1 MKHEKHPNDTFW
13 GTPCIITRSEQLHS
27 KLSHCHSSLY
37 GLHSNIDCKVLCKLY
52 KNNIYQNN
60 NAWNR
65 NNQSSVWCSDLNLF
79 VFRNKCTYCGSDI
92 ETSFTPIGRRILW
105 WLIQTKIFAFFR
117 NTECHSLLPARH
129 CNLLFSEGK
138 KMCVLRQSCHM
149 KKEILLKH
157 QSAQTFFIF
166 YFPCFLALCNYCI
179 YMFKRQFLIVFQFK
193 N

>member
-1 MKHEKHPNDTFW
+1 MA
-13 GTPCIITRSEQLHS
+13 CIQISIVKFCAKFIRIIFIKTIMLEIG
-27 KLSHCHSSLY
+27 KTNSL
-37 GLHSNIDCKVLCKLY
+37 
-52 KNNIYQNN
+52 
-60 NAWNR
+60 
-65 NNQSSVWCSDLNLF
+65 SDLNLF

-117 NTECHSLLPARH
+117 NTECHSLLPARY

-179 YMFKRQFLIVFQFK
+179 YMFKRQFLIEFQFK